1 MNELMGGDEG
11 KKGGREKRRKG
22 LTLQKGRE
30 ASAHRRARDRLVLAI
45 IMPPAPSL
53 QPATSHVLGPVESGD
68 QGKWF
73 PLPLSVSQRKE
84 DRKPWL
90 CS

>member
-30 ASAHRRARDRLVLAI
+30 VSAHGRARDRLVLAI
-45 IMPPAPSL
+45 IMSPAPSL
-53 QPATSHVLGPVESGD
+53 QQPATSHVLGPVESGD
-68 QGKWF
+68 
-73 PLPLSVSQRKE
+73 
-84 DRKPWL
+84 
-90 CS
+90 